1 MFASSAGK
9 PEFSKQLNTHS
20 GAGVFQHPF
29 EDQNKWSGFRVFPG
43 TESRKHKGKPPASPT
58 AHDARGA
65 RARLPG
71 GRGGDEPGDPQ
82 PCKGPASIRHPKRS
96 FLHHINPTCDH
107 SQAVPS
113 DPSLGYSRNNKSRFP
128 EQGGLNRHQRQHAS

>member
-9 PEFSKQLNTHS
+9 PEFSKQLYTHS

-58 AHDARGA
+58 AHDTRGA
-65 RARLPG
+65 RGRAR
-71 GRGGDEPGDPQ
+71 RSH
-82 PCKGPASIRHPKRS
+82 GPAKGQHPS
-96 FLHHINPTCDH
+96 VTPN
-107 SQAVPS
+107 
-113 DPSLGYSRNNKSRFP
+113 G
-128 EQGGLNRHQRQHAS
+128 ASYTTLTPRAITPRRCQVTHPWVTAGITRAGFQSKEV